1 MGEWDSDVQSAG
13 SVAHRGRGFVDGAD
27 DPLQQLKMEPSTMEE
42 VEARLRDGLA
52 LIDSLHEAKQYMDIN
67 WNTQR
72 L

>member
-1 MGEWDSDVQSAG
+1 M
-13 SVAHRGRGFVDGAD
+13 DGAD
-27 DPLQQLKMEPSTMEE
+27 PDPLQQLKMEPSTMEE